1 MSSVS
6 GQLVA
11 SFTRERIILLAGMGG
26 CLLPGWLY
34 LIDMVDGAPGMGGPL
49 FFKDVFD
56 VGHHDG
62 QRYPRHPVVSE
73 RRPPQWAPDPPTAK
87 NLAV

>member
-11 SFTRERIILLAGMGG
+11 YFTRERIILLAG
-26 CLLPGWLY
+26 WLY
-34 LIDMVDGAPGMGGPL
+34 LIDMADGAPGMGGPL

-62 QRYPRHPVVSE
+62 RHDAAQRYPRHPVVSE